1 MYDPILEF
9 LRSQAHNYR
18 CRVCGSN
25 HKGSQ
30 LRKVGQHNNKVVVQV
45 TCAKCR
51 DSFFLHIQFAGSL
64 LGAAEEEVPSIADR
78 LPSPRDAEDLDADP
92 LSVDEVLEAH
102 ERLSGFQGKLTDL
115 LR

>member
-1 MYDPILEF
+1 MDDPILDF

-30 LRKVGQHNNKVVVQV
+30 LRKIGQHNNKVVVQV
-45 TCAKCR
+45 VCARCR
-51 DSFFLHIQFAGSL
+51 DSFFLHIQFGSL
-64 LGAAEEEVPSIADR
+64 IGDEEVTVRPHV
-78 LPSPRDAEDLDADP
+78 PSPRDAEVIDGDP
-92 LSVDEVLEAH
+92 LSVDEVLDVREHLA
-102 ERLSGFQGKLTDL
+102 GFQGKLTDL